1 MQLSVKNVDEKVF
14 REFKAKAVQNKMK
27 VGSALTFAMQF
38 WIREKSTKNKKSFLD
53 HKPTSWGKGTENL
66 SQEIDKILY

>member
-27 VGSALTFAMQF
+27 IGSALTFAMNSWLQKK
-38 WIREKSTKNKKSFLD
+38 EKKKYTLLDIEPIDLGQGPQDITKEMD
-53 HKPTSWGKGTENL
+53 E
-66 SQEIDKILY
+66 ILY